1 MLRWIVLLM
10 GLAGLVLASGAVLTE
25 PALLK
30 WVGLGLSGAALL
42 ALPFM
47 SGGSSG
53 ASSDTDSG
61 KPAQASSSLLG
72 RLPELNPLQTREI
85 AELRTEVDKLRSV
98 ERDLT
103 SAKQSAEAAMMAKG
117 EFLATMSHEIRTPLN
132 GIIPLLDLVLSTKLA
147 PDQREYLVTALQSA
161 RQLLSIVDDIL
172 DYSKIEANKLDLE
185 TTGLNIKEVVD
196 SVTRLMSRNAEG
208 KGLQYTVQ
216 IEPSVRLALRGDP
229 TRLRQVLTNLVSN
242 AIKFTEKGS
251 VTVHVSRRNDTRTHH
266 EVLFAV
272 RDSGIGISNES
283 QQRLFKEFSQAD
295 NSTTRTFGGTGLGL
309 AICKRI
315 VDLMGGQI
323 GVKSEVGKGS
333 VFWFTV
339 PMLKAAGDITPGRS
353 DINGARTLLMSG
365 DLNLGKRLGAMFPT
379 WSVSVTVSN
388 TAADAMNK
396 LKATAKNS
404 SFSYEYLLI
413 DFGSMRATALSL
425 LRGVLREPEL
435 NEVRLIALSGDDQ
448 LPEDFKTGPRSI
460 ALSRTA
466 SDIEFR
472 NALRALLNQEGDQA
486 ASGNEAGAEAMAA
499 ASNLLAEA
507 PAASHAPV
515 RSAPVATAPAGPA
528 VFTPVQPVE
537 GGVGGHVLL
546 VEDNPV
552 NRQVAQRLLTLIGV
566 SFEVAENGKIAVE
579 KAASGQFDCVLMDCQ
594 MPVMDGYTSTRT
606 MRKLEADGQIGKRP
620 IVAMTANAMV
630 GDREKCL
637 AAGMDDY
644 MSKPL
649 NRNLIEQ
656 MLRKWLPPGAQ
667 SRAAEVT
674 PASTPAP
681 RPAPRIAPAPISA
694 GNDSAI
700 DNRLVSD
707 LMEIMG
713 AEFAELVRVYL
724 EDTPKALSQLERAA
738 QTNDVES
745 LIAPAHSL
753 KSTSANLGALR
764 LSDMAKRLEH
774 GARMGELGEP
784 ALLVAQ
790 IYNEYQRAAAQ
801 LRQMITN

>member
-1 MLRWIVLLM
+1 MLRWIVLLV
-10 GLAGLVLASGAVLTE
+10 GLVGLVLATGTVVTE
-25 PALLK
+25 PAMLK
-30 WVGLGLSGAALL
+30 WVGFALAGVCL
-42 ALPFM
+42 LMLPFL
-47 SGGSSG
+47 GGS
-53 ASSDTDSG
+53 ADAAPQDPG
-61 KPAQASSSLLG
+61 KPAPSALLG
-72 RLPELNPLQTREI
+72 RLPELNPLQTKEI
-85 AELRTEVDKLRSV
+85 AELRTEIERLRSG
-98 ERDLT
+98 ERELT
-103 SAKQSAEAAMMAKG
+103 AAKQSAEAAMMAKG

-132 GIIPLLDLVLSTKLA
+132 GIIPLIDLVLSTKLA

-161 RQLLSIVDDIL
+161 KQLLSIVDDIL
-172 DYSKIEANKLDLE
+172 DFSKIEANKLDLE

-208 KGLQYTVQ
+208 KGLQYSVQ
-216 IEPSVRLALRGDP
+216 IEPNVRLALRGDP

-242 AIKFTEKGS
+242 AIKFTEKGAVS
-251 VTVHVSRRNDTRTHH
+251 VHVSRRNDSRTHH
-266 EVLFAV
+266 EVLFAI
-272 RDSGIGISNES
+272 RDSGIGITHES

-339 PMLKAAGDITPGRS
+339 PLLKAAGDITPGRT
-353 DINGARTLLMSG
+353 DINGARILLMTG
-365 DLNLGKRLGAMFPT
+365 DINFGKRLGAMMPT
-379 WSVSVTVSN
+379 WGVSITASN

-404 SFSYEYLLI
+404 SFAYEYLLI

-425 LRGVLREPEL
+425 LRGVLREPDLAEL
-435 NEVRLIALSGDDQ
+435 RLLALNGDDQ
-448 LPEDFKTGPRSI
+448 LPEDFKVSPRSL
-460 ALSRTA
+460 ALNRNA
-466 SDIEFR
+466 PDIEFR
-472 NALRALLNQEGDQA
+472 NAMRALLNQEGDRA
-486 ASGNEAGAEAMAA
+486 ATGNEAGAEAMAA
-499 ASNLLAEA
+499 ASHLLSEA
-507 PAASHAPV
+507 PAVADTPV
-515 RSAPVATAPAGPA
+515 RHTPAPAPVAVAPAQNY
-528 VFTPVQPVE
+528 VTTPTPE

-594 MPVMDGYTSTRT
+594 MPVMDGYSSTRN
-606 MRKLEADGQIGKRP
+606 MRKLEADGQIQKRP

-656 MLRKWLPPGAQ
+656 MLRKWLPPGAR
-667 SRAAEVT
+667 SRTMEAA
-674 PASTPAP
+674 PAP
-681 RPAPRIAPAPISA
+681 AAAARPTVRPAPAPVNS
-694 GNDSAI
+694 GESAI
-700 DNRLVSD
+700 DSRLVSD
-707 LMEIMG
+707 LMDIMG

-745 LIAPAHSL
+745 LIAPSHSL

-790 IYNEYQRAAAQ
+790 IYNEYQRAAQQ
-801 LRQMITN
+801 LKQLVAM

>member
-1 MLRWIVLLM
+1 MLRWIVLVV
-10 GLAGLVLASGAVLTE
+10 GLAGLVLASGVVLTE

-30 WVGLGLSGAALL
+30 WIGIGLSGAALL
-42 ALPFM
+42 VLPFL
-47 SGGSSG
+47 SGS
-53 ASSDTDSG
+53 ATNDADPG
-61 KPAQASSSLLG
+61 KPMQASSTLLG
-72 RLPELNPLQTREI
+72 RLPELNPLQTKEI

-339 PMLKAAGDITPGRS
+339 PMLKAAGDITPGRT

-365 DLNLGKRLGAMFPT
+365 DLNLGKRLGALFPT

-435 NEVRLIALSGDDQ
+435 SEVRLIALNGDDQ

-472 NALRALLNQEGDQA
+472 NALRALLNQEGNQA

-499 ASNLLAEA
+499 ATHLLAEA
-507 PAASHAPV
+507 PVASEAAMRP
-515 RSAPVATAPAGPA
+515 APVAAVSAPA
-528 VFTPVQPVE
+528 VFTPAQPVE

-579 KAASGQFDCVLMDCQ
+579 KAATGQFDCVLMDCQ

-606 MRKLEADGQIGKRP
+606 MRKLEAEGQVTKRP

-667 SRAAEVT
+667 SRVVEAT

-681 RPAPRIAPAPISA
+681 RPAPRFAPAPIA
-694 GNDSAI
+694 GGNDSAI

-713 AEFAELVRVYL
+713 AEFSELVRVYL